1 MLSTLPPNLRG
12 ILAMTGA
19 SIIFVFSD
27 ALAKYA
33 AAYWPIAQILTVRGL
48 FAIAAGLAAV
58 LWAGTWRSLPLIRSR
73 LIVGRSG
80 VEGYTALS
88 FLCALPLMPLADLT
102 SLLMLSPL
110 AITAI
115 ATLFLGESV
124 GWRRWSAIGFGFVGM
139 LLVVQPSGAP
149 AGAPYYYWGVALGL
163 MAVAGVAMRDLLTR
177 KLEPGIPG
185 TVVTLGASI
194 GSCTAGALLSMNESW
209 AVFHWVPLVCCILA
223 AVIVT
228 AGNFLIVLA
237 CRGVDLSVV
246 APYRFSAVFWSILI
260 GALAFGEVPNLISL
274 GGMAMIVASGIYT
287 LHRERVRARAAR
299 AERGAS

>member
-1 MLSTLPPNLRG
+1 MLSTLHPNLRG

-19 SIIFVFSD
+19 SIVFVFSD
-27 ALAKYA
+27 ALAKYT
-33 AAYWPIAQILTVRGL
+33 AAYWPIAQILTVRGF
-48 FAIAAGLAAV
+48 FAIAVGLAAV
-58 LWAGTWRSLPLIRSR
+58 IWAGTWRSLPLIRSR
-73 LIVGRSG
+73 LIVGRSV

-110 AITAI
+110 VITAI
-115 ATLFLGESV
+115 ATLFLGETV
-124 GWRRWSAIGFGFVGM
+124 GWRRWSAIGLGFLGM

-149 AGAPYYYWGVALGL
+149 AGAPYYYWGVVLGL

-177 KLEPGIPG
+177 RLSPGMPS

-194 GSCTAGALLSMNESW
+194 GSCCAGILLSVREPW
-209 AVFHWVPLVCCILA
+209 AEFHWVPLVCCILA

-228 AGNFLIVLA
+228 TGNFLIVLA
-237 CRGVDLSVV
+237 CRGVDLSIV
-246 APYRFSAVFWSILI
+246 APYRFSSVFWSILI
-260 GALAFGEVPNLISL
+260 GALAFSEIPNLISL
-274 GGMAMIVASGIYT
+274 GGMAMIVASGVYT

-299 AERGAS
+299 DAQ